1 MNSTK
6 LLSAVLRGK
15 WLIDPV
21 FAMSQGAVIANIINP
36 ATILNGTEVK
46 KISAYAISPKAINGT
61 QYSYRDGFSNAPK
74 NSVAVIRISGVLMK
88 DDQNCGPIGMETIG
102 KIIKEADSNPNID
115 GIVLQI
121 DSPGG
126 TVDGTETLGN
136 IVRNAQKPVVTFVD
150 GQMCS
155 AALWIGSSADEVIA
169 STDTDEVGSV
179 GVMVQFADMQPFF
192 EKQGVAFH
200 TIKASTSIDKVKTW
214 EDLRAGKYDDYI
226 KEILDPLDEK
236 FMNTIRAN
244 CPNVKD
250 NYITGKVFFARD
262 VMGVY
267 VNSIGTI
274 DNAILRAS
282 ELASAKKNK
291 ATFTRSLS
299 LKATKPGAS
308 KQLGNKSINAKEY
321 DWTNDPAWVEDKDCT
336 KDADWD
342 IINSLPHNLEVDK
355 NM

>member
-36 ATILNGTEVK
+36 ATTLNGGEVK
-46 KISAYAISPKAINGT
+46 KNSAYAVSPKAANGT
-61 QYSYRDGFSNAPK
+61 QYSYREGFGNAPK
-74 NSVAVIRISGVLMK
+74 NSIAVIRISGPLMK
-88 DDQNCGPIGMETIG
+88 EDQNCGPIGMEQIG
-102 KIIKEADSNPNID
+102 QIIKAADSCPNID
-115 GIVLQI
+115 GMVLQI

-155 AALWIGSSADEVIA
+155 AALWIGSSSDEIIA
-169 STDTDEVGSV
+169 STDTDEIGSV
-179 GVMVQFADMQPFF
+179 GVLVQFADMQPYF

-200 TIKASTSIDKVKTW
+200 IVKASTSIDKVKMW

-226 KEILDPLDEK
+226 KEVLDPLDEK
-236 FMNTIRAN
+236 FMDTIRTN
-244 CPNVKD
+244 CPNVDDKHL
-250 NYITGKVFFARD
+250 TGKVFFARD

-267 VNSIGTI
+267 VNKIGTI
-274 DNAILRAS
+274 EDAIFRAS
-282 ELASAKKNK
+282 ELAPAKKKK

-299 LKATKPGAS
+299 QKATKPGVSKQTSNIAS
-308 KQLGNKSINAKEY
+308 KPGE
-321 DWTNDPAWVEDKDCT
+321 TNWSL
-336 KDADWD
+336 
-342 IINSLPHNLEVDK
+342 INSLSHNIEVDR
-355 NM
+355 NL